1 MAIEKITSVIA
12 STDDWTMSTAGVA
25 PTMKR
30 GDDGKFYQQNNDAGE
45 GRWTITLMV
54 QRPGSTTLEQLDVK
68 VWGCKSRASP
78 QVRWFGL
85 SATGQLSTPGA
96 CSPAIGSGPDCGS
109 RSTVWRPLNGAPQI
123 RIIDPGSPH
132 DGLAGHA
139 YCRA

>member
-68 VWGCKSRASP
+68 VWGVQEPSFTAGEMVRFVGDRAVVHSWGM
-78 QVRWFGL
+78 QSGNRVRSGLWFE
-85 SATGQLSTPGA
+85 
-96 CSPAIGSGPDCGS
+96 
-109 RSTVWRPLNGAPQI
+109 
-123 RIIDPGSPH
+123 IDGVE
-132 DGLAGHA
+132 AA
-139 YCRA
+139 